1 MIARLAGVLLE
12 KLPDRVVLD
21 VGGVGYAVAISFQ
34 TYQELPEAGNAAA
47 LLVYTHVREDTLALF
62 GFASDREKKLFEMLI
77 SVSGVGPKLALT
89 LLSGIPAEEL
99 VAALAR
105 ADARRLV
112 LIPGIGKKTAERLTL
127 ELKEKAEKLFV
138 PPAGGARVEAEDV
151 VSALVNFGYRKSDA
165 ERAVE
170 QLTRKGAPPSF
181 ADFLKE
187 ALATLSGGQQ
197 SPGRV

>member
-1 MIARLAGVLLE
+1 MIARLSGVLFE
-12 KLPDRVVLD
+12 KQPDRVVLD

-34 TYQELPEAGNAAA
+34 TFQELPEPGTAAA

-89 LLSGIPAEEL
+89 LLSGIPADDL
-99 VAALAR
+99 LGALAKG
-105 ADARRLV
+105 DARRLV
-112 LIPGIGKKTAERLTL
+112 SIPGIGKKTAERLTL

-138 PPAGGARVEAEDV
+138 PPAGGPGIEAQDV
-151 VSALVNFGYRKSDA
+151 VSALVNFGYKKSEA

-170 QLTRKGAPPSF
+170 QLARRGAPATF
-181 ADFLKE
+181 AEFLKE
-187 ALATLSGGQQ
+187 ALAALSGG
-197 SPGRV
+197 

>member
-1 MIARLAGVLLE
+1 MIARLSGVLFE

-21 VGGVGYAVAISFQ
+21 VAGVGYAVAISFQ
-34 TYQELPEAGNAAA
+34 TYQDLPEPGSPAA

-62 GFASDREKKLFEMLI
+62 GFASEREKKLFEMLI

-89 LLSGIPAEEL
+89 LLSGIPAEDL

-105 ADARRLV
+105 GDARRLV
-112 LIPGIGKKTAERLTL
+112 MIPGIGKKTAERLTL

-138 PPAGGARVEAEDV
+138 PPAGGPGVEAEDV
-151 VSALVNFGYRKSDA
+151 VSALVNFGYRKADA

-170 QLTRKGAPPSF
+170 PIARKGGGASF
-181 ADFLKE
+181 AEMLKE
-187 ALATLSGGQQ
+187 ALASLSGA
-197 SPGRV
+197 

>member
-1 MIARLAGVLLE
+1 MIARLSGILFD

-21 VGGVGYAVAISFQ
+21 VAGVGYAVAISFQ
-34 TYQELPEAGNAAA
+34 TYQDLPEAGSPAA

-62 GFASDREKKLFEMLI
+62 GFASEREKKLFEMLI

-99 VAALAR
+99 VGALAK

-127 ELKEKAEKLFV
+127 ELREKAEKLFV
-138 PPAGGARVEAEDV
+138 PPAGGPGVEAEDV
-151 VSALVNFGYRKSDA
+151 VSALVNFGYRKAEA

-170 QLTRKGAPPSF
+170 QLARKGGKPTF
-181 ADFLKE
+181 AEMLKE
-187 ALATLSGGQQ
+187 ALASLSGA
-197 SPGRV
+197 